1 MAAEL
6 DISIFASLSG
16 LGDLM
21 EFLPKKFS
29 GVSIPTK
36 KLFSRQIQAVA
47 DTEEALE
54 LGNITTTTQMLIIK
68 CISND
73 VDLDLDF
80 VAAFDADLTIQ
91 EGETAVIPAPSGV
104 VYIKNNDAAEVS
116 TVEYLLT
123 GT

>member
-1 MAAEL
+1 MAAACKISVSAEL
-6 DISIFASLSG
+6 TG
-16 LGDLM
+16 LGDIM
-21 EFLPKKFS
+21 KFLPKKFS

-54 LGNITTTTQMLIIK
+54 LGNVTTTTQMLIIK

-73 VDLDLDF
+73 VDVDLDC
-80 VAAFDADLTIQ
+80 VAACDADLTIQ
-91 EGETAVIPAPSGV
+91 EGETAVIPSPAGV
-104 VYIKNNDAAEVS
+104 VYIKNNDAAEAV
-116 TVEYLLT
+116 TVEYMLT